1 MYTIE
6 YRESE
11 MKKSVTITARIT
23 PALNKKLVA
32 YAKAAKRSKSWLI
45 EDIIDRY
52 VDGEIAFVE
61 AVNVGIR
68 ELDAQRASLARK
80 DARATIYDTAPELF
94 SESIALLLR
103 HGDVIR
109 IGHTRL
115 VFQQEQA

>member
-1 MYTIE
+1 
-6 YRESE
+6 

-23 PALNKKLVA
+23 PALNKKLTA

-68 ELDAQRASLARK
+68 ELDEGKGVPQEEVFRRLRAKSARYRRSLRK
-80 DARATIYDTAPELF
+80 KAA
-94 SESIALLLR
+94 
-103 HGDVIR
+103 
-109 IGHTRL
+109 
-115 VFQQEQA
+115 

>member
-1 MYTIE
+1 
-6 YRESE
+6 

-23 PALNKKLVA
+23 PTLNKKLTA

-68 ELDAQRASLARK
+68 ELDEGKGIPHEEAMRQVYAHIAKRK
-80 DARATIYDTAPELF
+80 REKRKAA
-94 SESIALLLR
+94 
-103 HGDVIR
+103 
-109 IGHTRL
+109 
-115 VFQQEQA
+115 

>member
-1 MYTIE
+1 
-6 YRESE
+6 

-23 PALNKKLVA
+23 PALNKKLTA

-68 ELDAQRASLARK
+68 SAEEEGTIPHEEAMRQIRSYIAKRK
-80 DARATIYDTAPELF
+80 REKRKAA
-94 SESIALLLR
+94 
-103 HGDVIR
+103 
-109 IGHTRL
+109 
-115 VFQQEQA
+115 

>member
-1 MYTIE
+1 
-6 YRESE
+6 

-68 ELDAQRASLARK
+68 ELDEGKGVPHEEVFRRLRAKSAKYRRSLRK
-80 DARATIYDTAPELF
+80 KAA
-94 SESIALLLR
+94 
-103 HGDVIR
+103 
-109 IGHTRL
+109 
-115 VFQQEQA
+115 

>member
-1 MYTIE
+1 
-6 YRESE
+6 

-23 PALNKKLVA
+23 PALNKKLIA

-68 ELDAQRASLARK
+68 ELDEGKGVPHEEVFRRLRAKSARYRRSLRK
-80 DARATIYDTAPELF
+80 KAA
-94 SESIALLLR
+94 
-103 HGDVIR
+103 
-109 IGHTRL
+109 
-115 VFQQEQA
+115 

>member
-1 MYTIE
+1 
-6 YRESE
+6 

-23 PALNKKLVA
+23 PALNKKLIA

-68 ELDAQRASLARK
+68 ELDEGKGVPHEEVFRRLRAKSARYRRSLRK
-80 DARATIYDTAPELF
+80 KVA
-94 SESIALLLR
+94 
-103 HGDVIR
+103 
-109 IGHTRL
+109 
-115 VFQQEQA
+115 

>member
-1 MYTIE
+1 
-6 YRESE
+6 

-23 PALNKKLVA
+23 PALSKKLTA

-68 ELDAQRASLARK
+68 ELDEGKGIPHEEVFRRLRAKSARYRRSLRK
-80 DARATIYDTAPELF
+80 KAA
-94 SESIALLLR
+94 
-103 HGDVIR
+103 
-109 IGHTRL
+109 
-115 VFQQEQA
+115 